1 MQSSQLFVFLRMNGF
16 LIPKKSNDPV
26 LEAPISSAKEF
37 STRRFLNWPGRNS
50 SRTMHAF
57 IHKKG
62 KTLPVPI
69 TSVKTRVKI
78 PRKRKITGQPWPVL
92 LLSNWIKC
100 CCETARYGGFFFL
113 GGKRLENRLCLP
125 HFGNG
130 MPTSMEIPQ
139 LAQNKHFQFIYVVM
153 KDVDKLRNHYLW

>member
-1 MQSSQLFVFLRMNGF
+1 MN
-16 LIPKKSNDPV
+16 LIRKKSNDPV
-26 LEAPISSAKEF
+26 LEAPIASAKEF
-37 STRRFLNWPGRNS
+37 SKLARYQDRHDRNS

-92 LLSNWIKC
+92 LLSNWIEC
-100 CCETARYGGFFFL
+100 CCGFFFL
-113 GGKRLENRLCLP
+113 GGKELENLCLP

-139 LAQNKHFQFIYVVM
+139 LAQNKHFQFIYMVM
-153 KDVDKLRNHYLW
+153 KDVDKLRNHYL